1 MEGYNHEEPFDQG
14 YIQVSD
20 IHSVYYAQY
29 GKKQNGKTG
38 KPSYSCDAND
48 CLLEINPVFRARAA
62 SRDQ

>member
-1 MEGYNHEEPFDQG
+1 MEGYDHEEPFDQG

-48 CLLEINPVFRARAA
+48 CLLEINRVF
-62 SRDQ
+62 